1 MVMAPSWVGRNGYF
15 VVVLVFYRNLQALA
29 LVVLGRSLKRYRRQ
43 LQIMRY
49 CVWGLVRLINRQ
61 ERAVDNSNLPCRSFF
76 KSSKSHLVITLVV
89 SVRPCLCLEYDQ

>member
-49 CVWGLVRLINRQ
+49 CVWGLLLQIFKVSLSH
-61 ERAVDNSNLPCRSFF
+61 NSRRIVMTH
-76 KSSKSHLVITLVV
+76 KSSERRS
-89 SVRPCLCLEYDQ
+89 